1 MGQVKGCDDMNWF
14 RRMMYGRYGNDQFG
28 NFLFV
33 VYLLL
38 FVLQRIFIRTVA
50 APVFAL
56 VSMLVIVLYFF
67 RCFSR
72 NIVNRQRENQKFL
85 KSPPTTVKRT
95 PGPLAAFLRLFPLSV
110 GLHRRRYL
118 LRHKGDRKSQ

>member
-56 VSMLVIVLYFF
+56 VSMLVIVL
-67 RCFSR
+67 
-72 NIVNRQRENQKFL
+72 IL
-85 KSPPTTVKRT
+85 MI
-95 PGPLAAFLRLFPLSV
+95 LAFVS
-110 GLHRRRYL
+110 
-118 LRHKGDRKSQ
+118 DRKGAKQNEKIA